1 MSLSLSSRTRKHSH
15 RKVGLEISLK
25 YPRPKVISEVNPLTT
40 CGGLVKSTNSLALT
54 LLLSSMSRAF
64 LRFICR
70 GLRGV
75 HAAFPT
81 APAAGEARIYYKEL
95 CDSMEVAPIKVEI
108 FEKFL
113 AGVDSAVR
121 HAYQGAGFGD
131 NERPAPEKELLVN
144 SRIPAVLVSAVATV
158 LRQTLPSLAEEIDRL
173 ATYVGDYSWVGFGS
187 DKRTELYRRTHEVDV
202 VKKIPL
208 RRVFSTQQS
217 KSTGQQ
223 NGSGTATISFLKGS
237 KSSQSGGGRT
247 RRRCVR
253 CCEVSGDV
261 GPPRS
266 FLWLRMIV
274 KLGLLRSCLCGGM
287 WALDSNNNPWETDPA
302 TTGHSNSQAAGNR
315 VDNTN
320 GGNIDGTA
328 SILAGVS

>member
-1 MSLSLSSRTRKHSH
+1 LYSA
-15 RKVGLEISLK
+15 
-25 YPRPKVISEVNPLTT
+25 Y
-40 CGGLVKSTNSLALT
+40 
-54 LLLSSMSRAF
+54 
-64 LRFICR
+64 
-70 GLRGV
+70 
-75 HAAFPT
+75 PT
-81 APAAGEARIYYKEL
+81 APAAGEARVHYKEL
-95 CDSMEVAPIKVEI
+95 CAAMDASPIKVDI

-144 SRIPAVLVSAVATV
+144 SRIPAVLVSAVATL
-158 LRQTLPSLAEEIDRL
+158 LRQTVPALEPEIDRM
-173 ATYVGDYSWVGFGS
+173 AVYTADYSWLGFGS
-187 DKRTELYRRTHEVDV
+187 DRRTELYRRTHEVDV

-208 RRVFSTQQS
+208 RRVPGRQRAN
-217 KSTGQQ
+217 STGKRS
-223 NGSGTATISFLKGS
+223 GHGTATATTSISLLKGG
-237 KSSQSGGGRT
+237 KPEHNGNKAT

-287 WALDSNNNPWETDPA
+287 WALDSNNNQWEAEHAASGQSNMQTGANRTD
-302 TTGHSNSQAAGNR
+302 NSAAAA
-315 VDNTN
+315 VA
-320 GGNIDGTA
+320 A
-328 SILAGVS
+328 SILGGVT